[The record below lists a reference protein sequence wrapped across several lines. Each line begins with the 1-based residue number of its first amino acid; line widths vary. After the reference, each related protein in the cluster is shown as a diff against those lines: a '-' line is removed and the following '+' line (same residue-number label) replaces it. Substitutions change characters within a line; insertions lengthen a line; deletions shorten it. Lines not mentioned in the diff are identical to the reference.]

1 MKKKIII
8 AASILALGYT
18 AKAQYDR
25 PVVSLTK
32 LNYVYYNIDNPMSVS
47 VPGLLPKDL
56 IVSIGEDKA
65 YIHKDPDGSN
75 SNDLLVKPKDSTGTI
90 TVHVDEKIGPN
101 QRKNRGMIQFRVIT
115 LPNPTI
121 YLYVHRNED
130 SISINKLLKET
141 YIPIRAR
148 YEDLNFDLDDCE
160 ILSFELN
167 TSQSFNLP
175 ISIEGNRLTL
185 EAIELLRKARL
196 DETITLENIKV
207 KLPDERIITL
217 KAEFPIK

>member
-1 MKKKIII
+1 MKKAIII
-8 AASILALGYT
+8 AASILALSNT
-18 AKAQYDR
+18 VKAQYDR

-65 YIHKDPDGSN
+65 YTHRDPDGSN
-75 SNDLLVKPKDSTGTI
+75 VNDLLVKPKDSTGTI
-90 TVHVDEKIGPN
+90 TVHVDEKIDPN
-101 QRKNRGMIQFRVIT
+101 QRKNRGMLQFRVIT
-115 LPNPTI
+115 LPDPTI
-121 YLYVHRNED
+121 YLFVYRNED
-130 SISINKLLKET
+130 TISINKLLKET

-148 YEDLNFDLDDCE
+148 YEDLNFELDDCE
-160 ILSFELN
+160 IICFDIN
-167 TSQSFNLP
+167 TSRSFNIP
-175 ISIEGNRLTL
+175 ISIEGNRLTP

-207 KLPDERIITL
+207 KLPDERIVSL